1 MNFPDF
7 LTKRNSKITKPNSF
21 SSNNKNIQNRT
32 NNKPSSARSILNE
45 GINRRRKTF
54 DITKINKDK
63 NYKIKDKRFSE
74 SSKTIDRN
82 IEHKIKDS
90 LKSLLVINIKQKKN
104 SYNNL
109 INLKKRQKM
118 KLSFE
123 KKGNKE
129 DECI

>member
-1 MNFPDF
+1 MIFPDY

-32 NNKPSSARSILNE
+32 NNKLSSARSILNE

-123 KKGNKE
+123 KKGNKKN
-129 DECI
+129 ECI

>member
-1 MNFPDF
+1 MIFPDF

-90 LKSLLVINIKQKKN
+90 LKSLPVINIKQKKN

-123 KKGNKE
+123 KKGNKK
-129 DECI
+129 DESI